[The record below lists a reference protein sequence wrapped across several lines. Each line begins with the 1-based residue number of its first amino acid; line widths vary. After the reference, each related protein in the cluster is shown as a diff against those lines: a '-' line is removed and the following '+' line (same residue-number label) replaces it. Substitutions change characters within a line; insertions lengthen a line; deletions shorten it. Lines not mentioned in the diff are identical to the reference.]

1 MGVFDRF
8 RRGPRTG
15 GATVLT
21 ALATATGD
29 AQAHTF
35 SYPGVDVLAFF
46 VDTPL
51 PHVLYCTYGL
61 SQVESSQRIAGT
73 QTELTLRVPDNSD
86 ALPPKWPADQ
96 LARMARNVRRSG
108 VDIEPGH
115 HVSFDS
121 GALSGFV
128 FTGDPVLGQVDGP
141 TGRIQFTYAV
151 GLNGDDLERMLR
163 WDPLKFATLLGDLY
177 PLGLTDPAR
186 APLSAD
192 DKVRSL
198 LDDTATAEG
207 SSIGAATAK
216 YLEVD
221 AAGRVDMDERAAS
234 ALLRAARY
242 RLLFGR
248 TFALVRDDTYLLFDP
263 AAQRLELA
271 NDHIVVPASADVAN
285 EVLAVFDVA
294 PGSYS
299 LTTEPLT
306 LKVIDPAT

>member
-1 MGVFDRF
+1 MGVLDRF

-15 GATVLT
+15 GATVQA
-21 ALATATGD
+21 ALSAATGD

-192 DKVRSL
+192 DTVRLL
-198 LDDTATAEG
+198 LDDTANAEG
-207 SSIGAATAK
+207 ATTGAATAK

-248 TFALVRDDTYLLFDP
+248 TFALVREDTYLLFDP

-285 EVLAVFDVA
+285 EVLAVFDAA